1 LGQKSNP
8 IGLRLGIN
16 KTWDSI
22 WFDEKNFADRIKE
35 DLVIRNYVLSRY
47 PSASIAKVL
56 INRTSEKASVN
67 IKTARPGLIIGKGGT
82 EVDALKK
89 ALNKLIG
96 YDVQVN
102 VSEIKRPAL
111 VAKLVGQNIAQQLE
125 KKVNYRRAVK
135 KSIQSTMQLG
145 AAGIRVCV
153 AGRLNGA
160 EIARS
165 EWYREGR
172 VPLHTLKANID
183 YGVAEAMTTYGI
195 IGIKVWIHHADDSDN
210 TKESHKKMNKNTVSG
225 K

>member
-1 LGQKSNP
+1 MGQKSNP

-16 KTWDSI
+16 KSWDSV

-47 PSASIAKVL
+47 PSASISKVL
-56 INRTSEKASVN
+56 INRTSEKASVTIN
-67 IKTARPGLIIGKGGT
+67 TARPGLIIGKGGV

-89 ALNKLIG
+89 NLKKLIG

-111 VAKLVGQNIAQQLE
+111 VAKLVGQNVAQQLE

-145 AAGIRVCV
+145 AGGIRVCIS
-153 AGRLNGA
+153 GRLNGA

-165 EWYREGR
+165 ETFREGR
-172 VPLHTLKANID
+172 VPLHTLRSDID
-183 YGVAEAMTTYGI
+183 YAHVEANTAYGI
-195 IGIKVWIHHADDSDN
+195 IGIKVWIYND
-210 TKESHKKMNKNTVSG
+210 KI
-225 K
+225 

>member
-1 LGQKSNP
+1 MGQKSNP

-16 KTWDSI
+16 KSWDSI
-22 WFDEKNFADRIKE
+22 WFDEKNFSDRIKE
-35 DLVIRNYVLSRY
+35 DLVIRNYIFSRY
-47 PSASIAKVL
+47 PSASISKVL
-56 INRTSEKASVN
+56 ISRTSEKAAVT
-67 IKTARPGLIIGKGGT
+67 IHTARPGLIIGKGGT

-111 VAKLVGQNIAQQLE
+111 VARLVGQNISQQLE

-145 AAGIRVCV
+145 AGGIRVCIS
-153 AGRLNGA
+153 GRLNGA

-165 EWYREGR
+165 ETFREGR
-172 VPLHTLKANID
+172 VPLHTLRSDID
-183 YGVAEAMTTYGI
+183 YAAVEANTAYGI
-195 IGIKVWIHHADDSDN
+195 IGIKVWVFNDKI
-210 TKESHKKMNKNTVSG
+210 
-225 K
+225 

>member
-1 LGQKSNP
+1 MGQKSNP

-16 KTWDSI
+16 KSWDSV
-22 WFDEKNFADRIKE
+22 WFDEKNFSDRIKE
-35 DLVIRNYVLSRY
+35 DLVIRNYVFSRY
-47 PSASIAKVL
+47 PSASISKVL
-56 INRTSEKASVN
+56 ISRTSEKAAVTIN
-67 IKTARPGLIIGKGGT
+67 TARPGLIIGKGGT

-145 AAGIRVCV
+145 AGGIRVCIS
-153 AGRLNGA
+153 GRLNGA

-165 EWYREGR
+165 ETFREGR
-172 VPLHTLKANID
+172 VPLHTLRSDID
-183 YGVAEAMTTYGI
+183 YAAVEANTAYGI
-195 IGIKVWIHHADDSDN
+195 IGMKVWVFNDKI
-210 TKESHKKMNKNTVSG
+210 
-225 K
+225 